1 LPRYFFHTL
10 IDDRLIWDAA
20 GQELPSLLSL
30 EDRELTLA
38 VWSEAFNR
46 QGRVSRSFVIT
57 DEIGKVLFVTSR

>member
-1 LPRYFFHTL
+1 MPRYFFHTL

-20 GQELPSLLSL
+20 GQELPNILSL

-38 VWSEAFNR
+38 LWSEVFDR
-46 QGRVSRSFVIT
+46 QVRVSRSFVIT